1 MELTSGAGTGR
12 RQREHEP
19 PLEMARS
26 TCRRVARS
34 WSGGIEGVVVNLIED
49 VRDALCILNRVPNGD
64 VAHLVQATASAQISP
79 PANASNDKSGGD
91 AARVLGLDGADVVDD
106 VRDQD
111 RPRRRRSMRASSKPT
126 ALAAASTVA
135 PCPIRC
141 SARSTRSTCW

>member
-1 MELTSGAGTGR
+1 
-12 RQREHEP
+12 
-19 PLEMARS
+19 MARRS
-26 TCRRVARS
+26 RSVALPSRS
-34 WSGGIEGVVVNLIED
+34 QAPLATQGNPTSSKDATSLVVTGLFIVTEG
-49 VRDALCILNRVPNGD
+49 VRDALCILNWVPNGD
-64 VAHLVQATASAQISP
+64 VAHLAQATTSAQISP
-79 PANASNDKSGGD
+79 PAKASNDKSGGD